1 MAFQSPPYIARRSGF
16 TLVELLVVIA
26 VIGILVALLLPAVQA
41 ARESARR
48 TGCVN
53 NLKQWGVAL
62 NNYESAKKTLPAGQ
76 LADYDSTVALLHG
89 MAFSVQAQILG
100 YIEEGNA
107 LAAFD
112 FKEDIYSPRNFAA
125 AHNAPPLL
133 YCPTET
139 RRQVRDGDMG
149 GYTNYHSNSGTWAQL
164 KGWDGVFGAV
174 TVEEGIPA
182 LPPLRLAKIADG
194 TSKTIALAE
203 MINGTGIDED
213 DLAGDPQLDCFNFGG
228 MPVPV
233 GGGSATLGII
243 RTLFLNRDWST
254 AKVTWAGE
262 WRIKRGHP
270 WVEGSMWPTWY
281 NHLLPPNSVCWAT
294 DTLWK
299 LVSPASSYHKGV
311 VNVVMVDGSVHT
323 VASEID
329 PDVWTDMGTRNGLP
343 LKQ

>member
-1 MAFQSPPYIARRSGF
+1 MKGARWGF

-26 VIGILVALLLPAVQA
+26 IIGILVALLLPAIQA

-53 NLKQWGVAL
+53 NLKQWGLAL
-62 NNYESAKKTLPAGQ
+62 CNYESAKKTLPGGQ
-76 LADYDSTVALLHG
+76 LADYDDTFALLHG

-139 RRQVRDGDMG
+139 RRNGWDGDMG
-149 GYTNYHSNSGTWAQL
+149 GFSNYHSNSGSWAQL

-174 TVEEGIPA
+174 TEEKGIPA
-182 LPPLRLAKIADG
+182 LLPLRLAKITDG
-194 TSKTIALAE
+194 TSKTAALAE
-203 MINGTGIDED
+203 TINGMGMDED
-213 DLAGDPQLDCFNFGG
+213 DMPGDPQIDCFNMGAS
-228 MPVPV
+228 PVPK
-233 GGGSATLGII
+233 GGGSASLAQI
-243 RTLFLNRDWST
+243 RNVFLSRDWRT
-254 AKVTWAGE
+254 ASVAWSGG
-262 WRIKRGHP
+262 WRLKRGHP
-270 WVEGSMWPTWY
+270 WTEGSMWPTWY

-294 DTLWK
+294 ESWWK
-299 LVSPASSYHKGV
+299 LVSPASSYHEGI
-311 VNVVMVDGSVHT
+311 VNIVMVDGSVHT
-323 VASEID
+323 VAADID
-329 PDVWTDMGTRNGLP
+329 PDVWTDMGTRDGLP
-343 LKQ
+343 KKAI